1 MAKKKEI
8 LQKNSIITNSTFLD
22 DNITQTKVAK
32 KDPATT
38 KSKKNVNTPIKE
50 EVELNTLK
58 TQLLH
63 IQKQLNW
70 YKSFFDNAT
79 DAVFIIQPETWAIL
93 DANDFAANL
102 LGKGKND
109 LIGSNLPQFRR
120 IFKLLMKTNSPVVLS
135 ELTLHTHYAPELM
148 VEVSARFVTY
158 EDEVLIQ
165 AIARDVSEQHAL
177 TDKLVQADKLVLL
190 GQLSAGVAHE
200 IRNPLAAVNL
210 NLQMLKRRFTED
222 TTEFTYI
229 NTALQGVERISKI
242 VEVTL
247 NFSRP
252 TMPDIKEININA
264 LIPSTLDMTES
275 ILKRK
280 EIIVELKLSDDLPY
294 VAADLKQ
301 IQQVLINLITNATD
315 AIKSKGQ
322 VVIETYV
329 EYGSKQFE
337 GDFVVVAIRDNGI
350 GIGPE
355 ELQKIF
361 NPFFTRKAEGTGL
374 GLPITQRILHQHN
387 GVIDVE
393 SAVGIGTSFY
403 VKLPVPRI

>member
-1 MAKKKEI
+1 MAKK
-8 LQKNSIITNSTFLD
+8 SIDLTSTNTVK
-22 DNITQTKVAK
+22 QETKVKTAK
-32 KDPATT
+32 VT
-38 KSKKNVNTPIKE
+38 KSKELTTKVTKPKSTTIKKGNS
-50 EVELNTLK
+50 ELEKLK
-58 TQLLH
+58 SQLLFT
-63 IQKQLNW
+63 QKQLNW

-79 DAVFIIQPETWAIL
+79 DAVFIVQPETWTIL

-102 LGKGKND
+102 MGKDKND
-109 LIGSNLPQFRR
+109 LLGSNLPQFRR

-135 ELTLHTHYAPELM
+135 ELTLHTHYNPELM
-148 VEVSARFVTY
+148 VEVSARFVSY

-222 TTEFTYI
+222 ATEYNYI
-229 NTALQGVERISKI
+229 NTALQGVDRISRI

-252 TMPDIKEININA
+252 TMPDIKEININT

-275 ILKRK
+275 VLKRK
-280 EIIVELKLSDDLPY
+280 EIMVELKLSDDLPL
-294 VAADLKQ
+294 VAADVKQ
-301 IQQVLINLITNATD
+301 MQQVFINLITNAAD
-315 AIKSKGQ
+315 AIKTKGQ
-322 VVIETYV
+322 VVIESYV
-329 EYGSKQFE
+329 EYGSKQLE

-350 GIGPE
+350 GISPE

-393 SAVGIGTSFY
+393 STVGSGTSFY
-403 VKLPVPRI
+403 VKLPVPRG